1 MLEVLNEDYIR
12 TARAKGLSN
21 RVVLM
26 RHALRNAAV
35 PILTVIGI
43 GIAIL
48 MGGAVVTES
57 VFGLP
62 GPRPPHRRGGAEPRF
77 PDHPDRH
84 PDVLG
89 GLRGDQPAD
98 RHQLHPVRSEDPLLS
113 AIAPEDI
120 VDSASIAAAS
130 TKRKQPVA
138 LAIRN
143 PNVIFGGV
151 ILLVMLAIAI
161 LAPFLGTVDPTRI
174 DPAARNK
181 KPGTEITFRLDDGKT
196 AKRTAIM
203 GTDSL
208 GRDVYSRV
216 HLRHARVA
224 GGRRLRSPSS
234 PSPIGIVIGLV
245 SGYMRWADGIIMRI
259 MDGLMAIPGILLAIA
274 LVSIWRAGLITVIFA
289 IVVPD
294 VPRVVR
300 LVRSIVLTV
309 REEPY
314 VEGAISVGTPTWILM
329 FRHILPNTMAP
340 LIVQGTF
347 IAAAAILAEAACSF
361 LGIGIPPE
369 IPSWGNIMA
378 EGRTLFRVFPHNIL
392 YPGIFLAF
400 TVLAINIMG
409 DGLRDTLDPKMS
421 KKV

>member
-1 MLEVLNEDYIR
+1 
-12 TARAKGLSN
+12 LS
-21 RVVLM
+21 
-26 RHALRNAAV
+26 
-35 PILTVIGI
+35 
-43 GIAIL
+43 
-48 MGGAVVTES
+48 VVTEE
-57 VFGLP
+57 V
-62 GPRPPHRRGGAEPRF
+62 
-77 PDHPDRH
+77 
-84 PDVLG
+84 
-89 GLRGDQPAD
+89 
-98 RHQLHPVRSEDPLLS
+98 
-113 AIAPEDI
+113 

-130 TKRKQPVA
+130 TRRRPLWQVA
-138 LAIRN
+138 LRN
-143 PNVIFGGV
+143 PNVIVGGV
-151 ILLVMLAIAI
+151 ILLIMITIAA
-161 LAPFLGTVDPTRI
+161 LAPLLGTIDPTRI
-174 DPAARNK
+174 DPASRNK
-181 KPGTEITFRLDDGKT
+181 KPGTEITMRMDDGT
-196 AKRTAIM
+196 TQKRIAHF

-216 HLRHARVA
+216 IYGTRVSLLVGVA
-224 GGRRLRSPSS
+224 VALISVAVGT
-234 PSPIGIVIGLV
+234 VVGLI
-245 SGYMRWADGIIMRI
+245 SGYVRWLDGIIMRI

-274 LVSIWRAGLITVIFA
+274 LVSIWRAGLVTVIFA

-329 FRHILPNTMAP
+329 FRHILPNTVAP

-347 IAAAAILAEAACSF
+347 LAAAAILVEAALSF

-369 IPSWGNIMA
+369 TPSWGNIMA

-392 YPGIFLAF
+392 YPGIFLAL

>member
-1 MLEVLNEDYIR
+1 
-12 TARAKGLSN
+12 
-21 RVVLM
+21 
-26 RHALRNAAV
+26 
-35 PILTVIGI
+35 LTV
-43 GIAIL
+43 A
-48 MGGAVVTES
+48 
-57 VFGLP
+57 
-62 GPRPPHRRGGAEPRF
+62 
-77 PDHPDRH
+77 
-84 PDVLG
+84 
-89 GLRGDQPAD
+89 
-98 RHQLHPVRSEDPLLS
+98 SEDL
-113 AIAPEDI
+113 

-130 TKRKQPVA
+130 TKRKSLWLVA
-138 LAIRN
+138 LRN
-143 PNVIFGGV
+143 PNVIIGGA
-151 ILLVMLAIAI
+151 ILLVMLVVAA

-181 KPGTEITFRLDDGKT
+181 KPGTEITMRLDDGT
-196 AKRTAIM
+196 QVKRVAIM

-216 HLRHARVA
+216 LYGTRVSLA
-224 GGRRLRSPSS
+224 VGIAVALIAIA
-234 PSPIGIVIGLV
+234 IGTVIGLI
-245 SGYMRWADGIIMRI
+245 SGYIRWLDGIIMRI

-274 LVSIWRAGLITVIFA
+274 MVSIWRAGLITVIFA

-314 VEGAISVGTPTWILM
+314 VEGAISVGTPTWVLM
-329 FRHILPNTMAP
+329 FRHILPNTIAP

-347 IAAAAILAEAACSF
+347 LAAAAILVEAALSF

-378 EGRTLFRVFPHNIL
+378 EGRTLFRVFPHNIF
-392 YPGIFLAF
+392 YPAIFLAV

>member
-1 MLEVLNEDYIR
+1 
-12 TARAKGLSN
+12 
-21 RVVLM
+21 
-26 RHALRNAAV
+26 
-35 PILTVIGI
+35 
-43 GIAIL
+43 
-48 MGGAVVTES
+48 
-57 VFGLP
+57 
-62 GPRPPHRRGGAEPRF
+62 
-77 PDHPDRH
+77 
-84 PDVLG
+84 
-89 GLRGDQPAD
+89 
-98 RHQLHPVRSEDPLLS
+98 LS
-113 AIAPEDI
+113 AITPEVV

-130 TKRKQPVA
+130 TKRKSLWRLA
-138 LAIRN
+138 LRN
-143 PNVIFGGV
+143 SNVIVGGS
-151 ILLVMLAIAI
+151 ILLVMVIIAI

-174 DPAARNK
+174 DPAMRNK
-181 KPGTEITFRLDDGKT
+181 KPDTVLTYKLEDGTPAT
-196 AKRTAIM
+196 RTAIM

-216 HLRHARVA
+216 LYGTRVSLA
-224 GGRRLRSPSS
+224 
-234 PSPIGIVIGLV
+234 IGISVALCAIAIGVVIGLV
-245 SGYMRWADGIIMRI
+245 SGYVRWADGIIMRI

-314 VEGAISVGTPTWILM
+314 VEGAISVGTPTWTLM
-329 FRHILPNTMAP
+329 FRHILPNTVAP

-347 IAAAAILAEAACSF
+347 IAAAAILAEAALSF

-392 YPGIFLAF
+392 YPGIFLAI
-400 TVLAINIMG
+400 TVLAINIVG

>member
-1 MLEVLNEDYIR
+1 
-12 TARAKGLSN
+12 
-21 RVVLM
+21 
-26 RHALRNAAV
+26 
-35 PILTVIGI
+35 
-43 GIAIL
+43 
-48 MGGAVVTES
+48 
-57 VFGLP
+57 
-62 GPRPPHRRGGAEPRF
+62 
-77 PDHPDRH
+77 
-84 PDVLG
+84 
-89 GLRGDQPAD
+89 
-98 RHQLHPVRSEDPLLS
+98 LS
-113 AIAPEDI
+113 AITEEV

-130 TKRKQPVA
+130 TKRKSLWLV
-138 LAIRN
+138 AIRN
-143 PNVIFGGV
+143 PNVIFGGI
-151 ILLVMLAIAI
+151 ILLGMVLIAI

-181 KPGTEITFRLDDGKT
+181 KPGTEITMRLDDGT
-196 AKRTAIM
+196 TVKRVAIM

-216 HLRHARVA
+216 LYGTRVSLA
-224 GGRRLRSPSS
+224 VGISVALVAIA
-234 PSPIGIVIGLV
+234 IGVVIGLV
-245 SGYMRWADGIIMRI
+245 SGYVRWADGIIMRI

-274 LVSIWRAGLITVIFA
+274 LVSIWRAGLITVVFA

-314 VEGAISVGTPTWILM
+314 VEGAISVGTPTWTLM
-329 FRHILPNTMAP
+329 FRHILPNTIAP

-347 IAAAAILAEAACSF
+347 LAAAAILTEAALSF

-392 YPGIFLAF
+392 YPGIFLAL